1 MSVKQPE
8 ITFAV
13 AKDDFDKAH
22 RNAKTAK
29 CIVPVN
35 GKPHEPVSIQ
45 DTRGKASEEYF
56 KWQFVYAIINSGL
69 YARDFV
75 GVEIQFPKGNSAVI
89 KLDGAIFD
97 SVDWL
102 EHYNAYWKLRHSTD
116 LEWLNDHL
124 LAVIEFKKN
133 DKEIEKV
140 FTSQVK
146 PAMREREPANAY
158 VLGIYYG
165 ADRLYLFQ
173 RRSGKYLRYDEGK
186 NQKGDDSKVGDLSLH
201 LPDPYGYLP
210 SFDELQKRVNRP
222 ATLDRGHR
230 TINDLDVITTIASV
244 QIKTALSDVLRA
256 LDRVNLVDQRGYGI
270 FLQTFALK
278 NF

>member
-1 MSVKQPE
+1 MSINEAK
-8 ITFAV
+8 ITFATV
-13 AKDDFDKAH
+13 KSDFDSAH
-22 RNAKTAK
+22 RNAKMVK

-35 GKPHEPVSIQ
+35 GKYR
-45 DTRGKASEEYF
+45 DTALIKNTQGKLSEEYY
-56 KWQFVYAIINSGL
+56 KWQFIYALINSGL

-97 SVDWL
+97 SGEWL
-102 EHYNAYWKLRHSTD
+102 EHYNGYWRYRRSTD

-140 FTSQVK
+140 FTTQVK

-158 VLGIYYG
+158 VLGVYYG

-186 NQKGDDSKVGDLSLH
+186 NQKGDDSKIGDL
-201 LPDPYGYLP
+201 
-210 SFDELQKRVNRP
+210 
-222 ATLDRGHR
+222 
-230 TINDLDVITTIASV
+230 
-244 QIKTALSDVLRA
+244 
-256 LDRVNLVDQRGYGI
+256 
-270 FLQTFALK
+270 
-278 NF
+278 